1 MYKTILVPIDLDE
14 DTLIS
19 LAAKHVEDLAEQN
32 DARIHFVSVIP
43 SYQYAATL
51 SFAFTMDALDESKV
65 KDIALTT
72 LKGIVSKFN
81 ISEDRIEH
89 HIVSGGTPKDQ
100 ILKLAENLNADL
112 IIIGSNRPSIATYLI
127 GSNAA
132 AIVRHAKCSVLVAR

>member
-51 SFAFTMDALDESKV
+51 SFAFTMDALNESKV

-81 ISEDRIEH
+81 ISDDRIEH
-89 HIVSGGTPKDQ
+89 HIISGGTPKDQ

-112 IIIGSNRPSIATYLI
+112 IVIGSNRPSIATYLI

>member
-89 HIVSGGTPKDQ
+89 HIISGGTPKDQ

>member
-32 DARIHFVSVIP
+32 DVRIHFVSVIP

-89 HIVSGGTPKDQ
+89 HIISGGTPKDQ

>member
-51 SFAFTMDALDESKV
+51 SFAFTMEALDESKV

-89 HIVSGGTPKDQ
+89 HIISGGTPKDQ

>member
-32 DARIHFVSVIP
+32 DARIHFASVIP

-81 ISEDRIEH
+81 ISQDRIEH
-89 HIVSGGTPKDQ
+89 HIISGGTPKDQ

>member
-72 LKGIVSKFN
+72 LKEIVSKFN

-89 HIVSGGTPKDQ
+89 HIISGGTPKDQ

>member
-1 MYKTILVPIDLDE
+1 
-14 DTLIS
+14 
-19 LAAKHVEDLAEQN
+19 
-32 DARIHFVSVIP
+32 
-43 SYQYAATL
+43 

-89 HIVSGGTPKDQ
+89 HIISGGTPKDQ

>member
-51 SFAFTMDALDESKV
+51 SFAFTMDALDENKV

-89 HIVSGGTPKDQ
+89 HIISGGTPKDQ

>member
-19 LAAKHVEDLAEQN
+19 LAAKHVKDLAEQN
-32 DARIHFVSVIP
+32 GARIHFVSVIP

-51 SFAFTMDALDESKV
+51 SFAFTMDALDENKV

-89 HIVSGGTPKDQ
+89 HIISGGTPKDQ